1 MASAVHFLVMYVA
14 ARRPHG
20 TVMGHTYISTGEAP
34 VLERAF
40 GRHPHGS
47 FQLPGYRRHPLAT
60 TSTFSVFPASRV
72 HGLHVCQQVSKLYY
86 NLTHQGI
93 IWKNFLK
100 RIGSNAPQR
109 PPSRRHSPQ
118 YLTSFEA
125 ERLVTRAISL
135 QKNWLS
141 PNPCPLSRDSFQVHR
156 LIQSMVVLPG
166 GKYMVASVC
175 NLARNHYSLIVFSLD
190 HRIGGIVP
198 LAETPVKQKAYN
210 LKARYMNI
218 DGTPSIVIAYVRR
231 KMSSRYSD
239 SG

>member
-1 MASAVHFLVMYVA
+1 MVSAVHSPVMHVA
-14 ARRPHG
+14 SRRPHRA
-20 TVMGHTYISTGEAP
+20 VMGHAYLSTTEAP

-47 FQLPGYRRHPLAT
+47 FQLSGYRGHFFPT
-60 TSTFSVFPASRV
+60 TGTCSIIPTSRTRVF
-72 HGLHVCQQVSKLYY
+72 HVFQVSKLYY

-109 PPSRRHSPQ
+109 PPSHRHSPR

-125 ERLVTRAISL
+125 ERLVTRSISL

-156 LIQSMVVLPG
+156 LIQSMAVLPG

-175 NLARNHYSLIVFSLD
+175 NMAKTHYSIIVFALD

-218 DGTPSIVIAYVRR
+218 DGTPSIVIAYIRR
-231 KMSSRYSD
+231 KMSSRYNN